1 MINERLTNQIINAL
15 YMGNINHIYDI
26 AEAHGLSREQA
37 IFLVS
42 LLYGYLKFLDET
54 RGPEIS

>member
-42 LLYGYLKFLDET
+42 LICGYLKFIENKKNDGLD
-54 RGPEIS
+54 